1 MGEKIGYARLRIRK
15 HNIFSQENAL
25 NTSAIFIE
33 KISGKE
39 LKRECLAA
47 RFTFVLM
54 TLLSYSLWKDQA
66 DSSKNA

>member
-25 NTSAIFIE
+25 NASEFIE

-54 TLLSYSLWKDQA
+54 TLLSYSLWKNQT